1 MHIKASGEG
10 RGGPFKSNPRRER
23 VRDETL
29 CLTQR
34 LHHACD
40 GPEEFVRPADPP
52 ADGPNQQALA
62 ETLCST
68 RWAPQGTRAWK
79 LAYCRFFAPT
89 RGLADLRLICEHP
102 GVPSLST
109 SDVPV
114 AIDPIVAIVGGLC
127 RSFLLGTSGMNL
139 NLVELDVLH
148 VEAYQIKEVL
158 KVIFPST
165 LVRPCR

>member
-1 MHIKASGEG
+1 M
-10 RGGPFKSNPRRER
+10 
-23 VRDETL
+23 ETCILSLL
-29 CLTQR
+29 CTHARPCGLTISVNTQ
-34 LHHACD
+34 L
-40 GPEEFVRPADPP
+40 F
-52 ADGPNQQALA
+52 L
-62 ETLCST
+62 
-68 RWAPQGTRAWK
+68 
-79 LAYCRFFAPT
+79 
-89 RGLADLRLICEHP
+89 
-102 GVPSLST
+102 SLV

-114 AIDPIVAIVGGLC
+114 AIVPIVAIVGGLC